1 VKPNPKSLR
10 DKELTNAKRFFI
22 FYGGLVMVESKKP
35 VADTFEILVQVNG
48 KARVRVK
55 ISADADKTEMLAMAK
70 EAVANTI
77 EGKSIIKE
85 VVVPRVLINLIVK

>member
-1 VKPNPKSLR
+1 
-10 DKELTNAKRFFI
+10 
-22 FYGGLVMVESKKP
+22 MVESKKP